1 MSKKNNKANV
11 ESAKDSTAP
20 FDEQVIEQYL
30 TPNPL
35 SKFSMDTDALRLA
48 LVTAQFALRATRQP
62 AEPTPDKAI
71 GLLFRYCAV
80 WSEFVLSIASAAS
93 CKAFGIM
100 G

>member
-11 ESAKDSTAP
+11 EATKDSTAP

-71 GLLFRYCAV
+71 GLL
-80 WSEFVLSIASAAS
+80 VLVNGMEQARALR
-93 CKAFGIM
+93 
-100 G
+100 